1 MASDGDLGTPPT
13 PPHELAA
20 IEALID
26 QWLEEE
32 QRDNPVIAAVD
43 RGEPGQRRWYV
54 RLKGEEKDTFTIWF
68 TLGQRTLHHE
78 TYVLPAPEENQ
89 AAVFEQLLRRNR
101 DLYGA
106 AFVVGD
112 EDAIFL
118 VGRLANESVTR
129 DELDRILGSVYAY
142 VERSFRPILQL
153 AFASR
158 LGGRKP

>member
-1 MASDGDLGTPPT
+1 MEGDGDPGAPPT
-13 PPHELAA
+13 PAHGLQA

-26 QWLEEE
+26 GWLEDE
-32 QRDNPVIAAVD
+32 QASNPVIAAVD

-54 RLKGEEKDTFTIWF
+54 RLRGEEKETFTIWF

-89 AAVFEQLLRRNR
+89 AKVFEQLLRRNR
-101 DLYGA
+101 EMYGA

-112 EDAIFL
+112 EDAIYL
-118 VGRLANESVTR
+118 VGRLANESVAR

-142 VERSFRPILQL
+142 VERAFRPALHL
-153 AFASR
+153 AFASHFAR
-158 LGGRKP
+158 